1 MNIRNVE
8 QPIKRKRGRPPKKQ
22 PLDVYT
28 SFTSLFQTV
37 SGSIIPDAESNSN
50 VMVKLGKPDS
60 CIPLMKV
67 SQSSGTKHRHRGR
80 GALASGGA
88 KSLTTVLPSRSG
100 SPSGS
105 QLSLGTPLS
114 TNANVPFQ
122 GSFRAPPDN
131 QVENI
136 QGVIGSQ
143 DDGFDTIMPRMRRI
157 LSSYDVPPAS
167 VQYASCSY
175 ISSACRSDSEVC
187 FEALGQSPVN
197 HDLGILYEL
206 TKEIIGQN
214 YLGTESVKSPS
225 SHLSA
230 AQNDNHISFNSFV
243 CDRSRAALSF
253 EQGIFDLNDLAPLE
267 RLEHHKLEIV
277 VNNDVYIYSS
287 IMDRS
292 SVSDKD
298 MLPRVPNCRTECASE
313 YGTSMLNNINEIA
326 VKFDLH
332 PQMNSTMDI
341 NSSPEIKW
349 PSATD
354 MIPGTDANSD
364 WNCFKEIPSCM
375 HMAINLNALPCSD
388 LCDAR
393 AALKR
398 AFSEHCLLRL

>member
-22 PLDVYT
+22 SLDVYT

-60 CIPLMKV
+60 SIPLMKV
-67 SQSSGTKHRHRGR
+67 SQSSGTKHRYRGR
-80 GALASGGA
+80 GALASSGA

-100 SPSGS
+100 SPS
-105 QLSLGTPLS
+105 
-114 TNANVPFQ
+114 
-122 GSFRAPPDN
+122 
-131 QVENI
+131 
-136 QGVIGSQ
+136 
-143 DDGFDTIMPRMRRI
+143 
-157 LSSYDVPPAS
+157 
-167 VQYASCSY
+167 
-175 ISSACRSDSEVC
+175 
-187 FEALGQSPVN
+187 QSPVN

-230 AQNDNHISFNSFV
+230 AQNDNHITFNSFV
-243 CDRSRAALSF
+243 CNGSRAALSF

-313 YGTSMLNNINEIA
+313 YGTSMLNNINEVA

-364 WNCFKEIPSCM
+364 EYRCKEIPSRM